1 MVALFQVEGSVPDVV
16 HVTFLL
22 FSYCSPEIMC
32 AYQILEDEVSNICEH
47 YFDSSI
53 YLHDGFSY
61 LHLILPTR
69 SDSSQ
74 QGRLLLS
81 CFFVCHSLGSVRVF
95 VLVWVRSYLLEQGQ
109 FICDFTNGEN
119 ASPSPNNCKLLTF
132 LHKGVETYMPL
143 PHPCRNGDRPSL
155 EQIPRTHTVC
165 ISAARDTFVQ
175 CMFLCPGSYIDFF
188 SFVFVSWCKVP
199 HFPDSSSDK
208 LLFHRCRGEM

>member
-1 MVALFQVEGSVPDVV
+1 MRAN
-16 HVTFLL
+16 
-22 FSYCSPEIMC
+22 
-32 AYQILEDEVSNICEH
+32 QILEDEVSNICEH

-74 QGRLLLS
+74 QVCLLLS

-95 VLVWVRSYLLEQGQ
+95 VLVWVGSYLLEQGQ
-109 FICDFTNGEN
+109 FICDFTNGKN
-119 ASPSPNNCKLLTF
+119 ATPSPNNCKLLTF

-155 EQIPRTHTVC
+155 EQIPHTHSEHKYCPEIPLCSACSYALALTLIFFFCVC
-165 ISAARDTFVQ
+165 FLVQSATF
-175 CMFLCPGSYIDFF
+175 S
-188 SFVFVSWCKVP
+188 
-199 HFPDSSSDK
+199 
-208 LLFHRCRGEM
+208 